1 MAVARFQI
9 RSIKLSC
16 DLDKVSYLA
25 FTSVDKIFSKISPYN
40 LRISQF
46 TSPPSSVR
54 ISENLADY
62 LSSVTELEIQSLIQ
76 SILDKRSDSPFL
88 HSIRGILSQFKSI
101 PIDSVLVL
109 TASFAIPSR
118 DLKCTLGLTFPY
130 TIGDKN
136 EITR

>member
-16 DLDKVSYLA
+16 DLDKISYLS
-25 FTSVDKIFSKISPYN
+25 FTSIDKIFSKISPYN

-46 TSPPSSVR
+46 PSPPSSVR

-76 SILDKRSDSPFL
+76 SI
-88 HSIRGILSQFKSI
+88 H
-101 PIDSVLVL
+101 
-109 TASFAIPSR
+109 
-118 DLKCTLGLTFPY
+118 Y
-130 TIGDKN
+130 
-136 EITR
+136 